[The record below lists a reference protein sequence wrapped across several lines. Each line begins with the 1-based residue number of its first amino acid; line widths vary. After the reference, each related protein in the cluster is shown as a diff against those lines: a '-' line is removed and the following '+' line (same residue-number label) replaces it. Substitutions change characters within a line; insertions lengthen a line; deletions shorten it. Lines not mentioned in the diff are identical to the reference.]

1 MGNDRVC
8 SQGAVG
14 LAFVIGGL
22 AGAAVALL
30 LAPRSGRESR
40 KQVRGY
46 GQRAEEQVHELVDTT
61 AQALD
66 QAVGKGREFVQEKKI
81 VLAEAVETGCV
92 AMSRERERLS
102 GEKNG

>member
-1 MGNDRVC
+1 M
-8 SQGAVG
+8 
-14 LAFVIGGL
+14 
-22 AGAAVALL
+22 
-30 LAPRSGRESR
+30 
-40 KQVRGY
+40 RGY

-81 VLAEAVETGCV
+81 VLAEAVEAGCV